1 MVKSP
6 IEYAGGIMR
15 YSLFTVLV
23 LSFVTLVIAEEPLY
37 VLESPGIAF
46 DWLTSEL
53 NPPVEGTLSEESGSI
68 ASSATSSG
76 VEYHFDYWL
85 EEMTGSDRIG
95 DWLTERLQS
104 VLPPDS
110 QEDLQIGDL
119 TWSEGSMK
127 SPHRSTSSLGLVVSV
142 NFNFITE
149 NGTVIARGKAYA
161 IFVNDY
167 SVLLWGISPAAV
179 TPTAGNVLDEIVSW
193 AYLTD

>member
-1 MVKSP
+1 
-6 IEYAGGIMR
+6 MR
-15 YSLFTVLV
+15 YMLFSALV
-23 LSFVTLVIAEEPLY
+23 LSFALVVFAEEPLY

-46 DWLTSEL
+46 DWLTAEL
-53 NPPVEGTLSEESGSI
+53 TPPVEGTLTEESGSI

-76 VEYHFDYWL
+76 VEYHFNYWL
-85 EEMTGSDRIG
+85 EEMTGSDRTG

-104 VLPPDS
+104 ALPPDS
-110 QEDLQIGDL
+110 QEGLQIGDL

-127 SPHRSTSSLGLVVSV
+127 SPHRLTSSLGLVVSM

-149 NGTVIARGKAYA
+149 NGAVIARGKAYA

>member
-1 MVKSP
+1 MFS
-6 IEYAGGIMR
+6 
-15 YSLFTVLV
+15 VLA
-23 LSFVTLVIAEEPLY
+23 LSFVTVVFAEEPVY

-46 DWLTSEL
+46 DWLTVEL

-68 ASSATSSG
+68 ASSATPSG
-76 VEYHFDYWL
+76 IEYHFNYWL
-85 EEMTGSDRIG
+85 EEMTGNDRLG

-110 QEDLQIGDL
+110 QEGLQLGDL

-149 NGTVIARGKAYA
+149 NGTVLSRGKAYA
-161 IFVNDY
+161 MFVNGY

>member
-6 IEYAGGIMR
+6 IEYTGGIMR

>member
-1 MVKSP
+1 
-6 IEYAGGIMR
+6 MR
-15 YSLFTVLV
+15 YLLFAVLV
-23 LSFVTLVIAEEPLY
+23 LSFVTVVIAEEPVY
-37 VLESPGIAF
+37 VLEPPGIAF
-46 DWLTSEL
+46 DWLTAEL
-53 NPPVEGTLSEESGSI
+53 NPPVEGTLSVESGSV

-85 EEMTGSDRIG
+85 EEMTGSDRLG

-110 QEDLQIGDL
+110 QDGLQIGDL

-127 SPHRSTSSLGLVVSV
+127 SPQRLTSSVGLVVSV

-149 NGTVIARGKAYA
+149 NGTILARGKAYA
-161 IFVNDY
+161 MLVDDY